1 MADDGDDGFQDI
13 TPPFRFAIVED
24 HPLLYRGS
32 YPLQKNL
39 RFLDR
44 LRLKTVVSLAP
55 EPIGEDIATWCSA
68 QGVRMMHLKIEKQ
81 GKTGRHPIGYYEAK
95 QAIQVLL

>member
-1 MADDGDDGFQDI
+1 MAGQGDDVSHRI

-24 HPLLYRGS
+24 HPPLYRGS

-44 LRLKTVVSLAP
+44 LGLKTVVSLTP

-81 GKTGRHPIGYYEAK
+81 GKMGQHPIGYYEAK
-95 QAIQVLL
+95 QAIQVLV